1 MKRLIPIIIATLAL
15 NACGG
20 NTTVATT
27 TTTTTIKPKPTTVA
41 PIDYGS
47 DCNVDTLQEINR
59 LSKEVATTRENF
71 EQTQDKSYDKRWDA
85 AKAFMEAYRDLRSY
99 IRSLDIP
106 LVSAEQRNYIDALQD
121 YVDAF
126 NRYMESD
133 REDLSVNDYII
144 PLDDARVDFSDAM
157 WDICSRTNYNT

>member
-1 MKRLIPIIIATLAL
+1 MKRLTPIIIATLAL

-20 NTTVATT
+20 NTTIA

-47 DCNVDTLQEINR
+47 DCNVDTLQEVIR
-59 LSKEVATTRENF
+59 LSKEVVTTRENF
-71 EQTQDKSYDKRWDA
+71 EQTQDKSHDKRWDA

-99 IRSLDIP
+99 IRTLDIP
-106 LVSAEQRNYIDALQD
+106 LISTEQRNLVDALQN

-144 PLDDARVDFSDAM
+144 PLDDARADFFDAM
-157 WDICSRTNYNT
+157 WETCSRTKY